1 MWCAKPLLAIKCC
14 ATATFAVM
22 SLSKRSFGA
31 HWNQPLKVY
40 YPGKLTH
47 FCLEDSEDSF
57 QPKIQNNFCP
67 YFSIFFSFY

>member
-57 QPKIQNNFCP
+57 QSKIQMVICCMENV
-67 YFSIFFSFY
+67 